1 MVLRI
6 ILDTIFLTLVL
17 VPVLYKFLY
26 RPVTNHIKSNLDIS
40 DRFTKIQ
47 EIYSLHLDNAT
58 DIISL
63 LDEEGIIKYQNPST
77 ERILGYKHEEN
88 TGKSIFDLIYPKDLQ
103 RVVEFFRKYVKIP
116 GITPTIEYRMWHKN
130 GSLRYLES
138 VANNLLYHQDV
149 KSIMVNSRDISERKV
164 LEERMKENE
173 QRYRSIFDYNSD
185 AIYSISMESNFTYV
199 NPKCSTLTGYS
210 TEELLTMT
218 FVILI
223 APKVLEKTLEYFD
236 EAFRGNPQNFESA
249 IIHKQGQF
257 IDISITIV
265 PIIVKN
271 KVVGVYGIARNITE
285 KKALEN
291 SLKESQER
299 YRSIFENN
307 HAVMILMS
315 SENGEI
321 KDVNSAAVKFYGY
334 SKEQMLKM
342 KITDINILTNNEI
355 SKSMDLAIKN
365 KGAHFQFR
373 HRLASNEVK
382 DVDVY
387 SGEIIIKGERLL
399 YSIVHDISER
409 IKTEQLLKSSKE
421 NYRLLVENSPAGI
434 ITCDIDGNITN
445 ANNAVLEML
454 GSSCLEEAHKIN
466 VITYEPLVHCGL
478 SADIKKCLKTG
489 ETIINESLYNSNLG
503 KEVYLRSHLT
513 PLYGASGEIIGV
525 QGIITDLTE
534 RKNYEDELRKLN
546 LAVEQSPVTV
556 LITDYEGKIEYVN
569 SKFTELTGYTYEE
582 VIGQNPRILKSGEK
596 PIEEYKELWDTIK
609 SGREWRGEFHNKK
622 KNGELFWESASIS
635 PVFSQSGKITHFV
648 DIKEDITKRKQK
660 EEEMNYMAFHDV
672 LTGLPNRILFQDRLV
687 IALSN
692 AKRYNKVM
700 AVMFIDL
707 DGFKFINDTFGHD
720 AGDKLLQEV
729 AKKLKGIVHQD
740 DTVARMGGDEFT
752 LIFPQVDEAKDIEV
766 IAYRILEEFKKPL
779 TDMELKITASIGIA
793 FYPEHGTKIGE
804 LLKNADAA
812 MYKAKEL
819 GKNNYKIFK

>member
-1 MVLRI
+1 VIAVKYKRALGSKSFPLQLRLLIIVFAAIFLSEFVIMLLIQILFAGISWVLHI
-6 ILDTIFLTLVL
+6 ILDTLFLTLVII
-17 VPVLYKFLY
+17 PALYKFLH
-26 RPVTNHIKSNLDIS
+26 RPMTSHIKGNIDIYEV
-40 DRFTKIQ
+40 FAKMQ
-47 EIYSLHLDNAT
+47 EMYNLHLDNAT

-63 LDEEGIIKYQNPST
+63 LNEEGIIKYQNPSV

-88 TGKSIFDLIYPKDLQ
+88 TGKSIFDLIYPQDLQ

-116 GITPTIEYRMWHKN
+116 GITPTIEYRMWHKD

-149 KSIMVNSRDISERKV
+149 KSIIVNSRDISERKV

-173 QRYRSIFDYNSD
+173 QRYRSIF
-185 AIYSISMESNFTYV
+185 
-199 NPKCSTLTGYS
+199 
-210 TEELLTMT
+210 
-218 FVILI
+218 
-223 APKVLEKTLEYFD
+223 
-236 EAFRGNPQNFESA
+236 
-249 IIHKQGQF
+249 
-257 IDISITIV
+257 
-265 PIIVKN
+265 
-271 KVVGVYGIARNITE
+271 
-285 KKALEN
+285 
-291 SLKESQER
+291 
-299 YRSIFENN
+299 ENN
-307 HAVMILMS
+307 HAVMLLIS
-315 SENGEI
+315 PKTGDI

-334 SKEQMLKM
+334 SKEQLLKM
-342 KITDINILTNNEI
+342 KISDLNTRSNSEI
-355 SKSMDLAIKN
+355 IKAMDLVIKN
-365 KGAHFQFR
+365 NGSHFQFR

-387 SGEIIIKGERLL
+387 CGEIIIKDEKLL

-409 IKTEQLLKSSKE
+409 IKAEQLLKSSKE

-445 ANNAVLEML
+445 ANNAVLKML
-454 GSSCLEEAHKIN
+454 GESCLGEPNNIN
-466 VITYEPLVHCGL
+466 VITYKALVDCGF
-478 SADIKKCLKTG
+478 STDIKKCLKTG
-489 ETIINESLYNSNLG
+489 ETIINECSYNSNLG

-513 PLYGASGEIIGV
+513 PMHGASGKIIGV

-546 LAVEQSPVTV
+546 LALEQSPVTV
-556 LITDYEGKIEYVN
+556 IITDYEGKIEYVN
-569 SKFTELTGYTYEE
+569 SKFTKTTGYTYEE
-582 VIGQNPRILKSGEK
+582 VLGQNPRILKSGEK
-596 PIEEYKELWDTIK
+596 SIEEYKELWDTIK

-635 PVFSQSGKITHFV
+635 PVFSKAGKITHFV

-660 EEEMNYMAFHDV
+660 EQEMNYMAFHDV

-687 IALSN
+687 IAIANS
-692 AKRYNKVM
+692 KRYNKVM
-700 AVMFIDL
+700 AVMFLDL

-729 AKKLKGIVHQD
+729 AKTLKEIVCHE
-740 DTVARMGGDEFT
+740 DTVARIGGDEFT
-752 LIFPQVDEAKDIEV
+752 FIFPKVDEVEAIEV
-766 IAYRILEEFKKPL
+766 IADRILDELKKPL
-779 TDMELKITASIGIA
+779 TELELKVTASIGIA

-819 GKNNYKIFK
+819 GKNNYKIFN